1 MAGHSKFKNI
11 MHRKGAQD
19 AKRAKIFTRLGKELS
34 VAVKQ
39 GADPDGNAR
48 LRAAIAAC
56 RAANMPKDNI
66 DKVLK
71 KAETGDLSDYS
82 EIRYEGFGPEGVSI
96 IVEALTDN
104 KNRTA
109 SEVRTVF
116 NKFNGNLGEN
126 GCVAYLF
133 DKIGSIIYP
142 SSSGKIDNFIEFS
155 IENDTKDIIE
165 GNDFYEIVTKLENF
179 NEITENF
186 TKKFG
191 NPDSANVIWKAKE
204 LVKVSENS
212 ILTTYKLISG
222 LDDCEDVQNVFYN
235 FELDDKYLAFIE
247 Q

>member
-165 GNDFYEIVTKLENF
+165 GNDFYEIITKLENF

-191 NPDSANVIWKAKE
+191 NPDSANVIWKAKD
-204 LVKVSENS
+204 LVKVSKNS

>member
-165 GNDFYEIVTKLENF
+165 GNDFYEIITKLENF

-191 NPDSANVIWKAKE
+191 NPDSANVIWKAKD

>member
-165 GNDFYEIVTKLENF
+165 GNDFYEIITKLENF

-191 NPDSANVIWKAKE
+191 NPDSANVIWKAKDF
-204 LVKVSENS
+204 VKVSENS

>member
-165 GNDFYEIVTKLENF
+165 GNDFYEIITKLENF

-191 NPDSANVIWKAKE
+191 KPDSANVIWKAKD

>member
-126 GCVAYLF
+126 GCVSYLF

-142 SSSGKIDNFIEFS
+142 SSSGEIDNFIEFS
-155 IENDTKDIIE
+155 IENDTKDFIE
-165 GNDFYEIVTKLENF
+165 NDEFYEIITKLENF

-186 TKKFG
+186 TEKFG
-191 NPDSANVIWKAKE
+191 HPENANIIWKAKD

-212 ILTTYKLISG
+212 VLTTYKLIAG

-235 FELDDKYLAFIE
+235 FELDEKDLALIE

>member
-71 KAETGDLSDYS
+71 KAETGDLNDYS

-165 GNDFYEIVTKLENF
+165 GNDFYEIITKLENF

-191 NPDSANVIWKAKE
+191 NPDSANVIWKAKD

>member
-109 SEVRTVF
+109 SGVRTVF

-126 GCVAYLF
+126 GCVSYLF

-142 SSSGKIDNFIEFS
+142 SSSGEIDNFIEFS

-165 GNDFYEIVTKLENF
+165 NNEFYEIITKLENF

-186 TKKFG
+186 IEKFG
-191 NPDSANVIWKAKE
+191 HPESANIIWKAKD
-204 LVKVSENS
+204 LVKVSKNS
-212 ILTTYKLISG
+212 ILTTYKLVSG
-222 LDDCEDVQNVFYN
+222 LDDCEDVQNIFYN
-235 FELDDKYLAFIE
+235 FEFDDKDLALIE

>member
-116 NKFNGNLGEN
+116 NKFNGSLGEN

-165 GNDFYEIVTKLENF
+165 GNDFYEIITKLENF

-191 NPDSANVIWKAKE
+191 HPDSANI
-204 LVKVSENS
+204 
-212 ILTTYKLISG
+212 ILLKFQKIL
-222 LDDCEDVQNVFYN
+222 F
-235 FELDDKYLAFIE
+235 
-247 Q
+247 

>member
-34 VAVKQ
+34 VAVKL

-71 KAETGDLSDYS
+71 KAETGDFSDYS

-126 GCVAYLF
+126 GCVSYLF
-133 DKIGSIIYP
+133 DKLGSIIYP
-142 SSSGKIDNFIEFS
+142 SSSGEIDNFIEFS

-165 GNDFYEIVTKLENF
+165 NNDFYEIITNLENF

-186 TKKFG
+186 TEKFG
-191 NPDSANVIWKAKE
+191 HPESANIIWKAKD

-212 ILTTYKLISG
+212 ILTTYKLIAG

-235 FELDDKYLAFIE
+235 FEFDEKDLALIE

>member
-82 EIRYEGFGPEGVSI
+82 EFRYEGFGPEGVSI

-126 GCVAYLF
+126 GCVSYLF

-142 SSSGKIDNFIEFS
+142 SSSGEIDNFIEFS

-165 GNDFYEIVTKLENF
+165 NADFYEIITKLENF

-186 TKKFG
+186 TEKFG
-191 NPDSANVIWKAKE
+191 HPESANIIWKAKD

-212 ILTTYKLISG
+212 ILTIYKLISG
-222 LDDCEDVQNVFYN
+222 LDDCEDVQNIFYN
-235 FELDDKYLAFIE
+235 FELDDKDLVLIK

>member
-191 NPDSANVIWKAKE
+191 NPDSANVIWKAKD

-235 FELDDKYLAFIE
+235 FEFDDKDLALIE

>member
-116 NKFNGNLGEN
+116 NKFNGSLGEN

-191 NPDSANVIWKAKE
+191 NPDSANVIWKAKD

-235 FELDDKYLAFIE
+235 FEFDDKDLALIE

>member
-116 NKFNGNLGEN
+116 NKFNGNLGEK
-126 GCVAYLF
+126 GCVSYLF

-142 SSSGKIDNFIEFS
+142 SSSGEIDNFIEFS
-155 IENDTKDIIE
+155 IENDTKDFIE
-165 GNDFYEIVTKLENF
+165 NDEFYEIITKLENF
-179 NEITENF
+179 NEIAENF
-186 TKKFG
+186 TEKFG
-191 NPDSANVIWKAKE
+191 HPENANIIWKAKD

-235 FELDDKYLAFIE
+235 FELDENNLALNE

>member
-116 NKFNGNLGEN
+116 NKFNGSLGEN

-191 NPDSANVIWKAKE
+191 NPDSANVIWKAKD

>member
-165 GNDFYEIVTKLENF
+165 GNDFYEIITKLENF

-191 NPDSANVIWKAKE
+191 NPDSANVIWKAKD

-235 FELDDKYLAFIE
+235 FELDDKYLASIE

>member
-39 GADPDGNAR
+39 GVDPEANPR

-56 RAANMPKDNI
+56 KAANMPKDNI
-66 DKVLK
+66 EKVLK
-71 KAETGDLSDYS
+71 KAEMGDLSDYS
-82 EIRYEGFGPEGVSI
+82 EIRYEGFGPDGVAI

-116 NKFNGNLGEN
+116 NKYNGNLGEN
-126 GCVAYLF
+126 GCVSYLF
-133 DKIGSIIYP
+133 DRIGSIIY
-142 SSSGKIDNFIEFS
+142 SSNSNDFEKFLDFS
-155 IENDTKDIIE
+155 IETDSKDIIE
-165 GNDFYEIVTKLENF
+165 SGEFYEIITNLESF
-179 NEITENF
+179 NDIREKF
-186 TKKFG
+186 SRKFG
-191 NPDSANVIWKAKE
+191 DPDEANIIWKSKE
-204 LVKVSENS
+204 NVDLNENS
-212 ILTTYKLISG
+212 IHTIFKLINA

-235 FELDDKYLAFIE
+235 FEFDEKSLQTIE
-247 Q
+247 E

>member
-39 GADPDGNAR
+39 GVDPDGNAR

-126 GCVAYLF
+126 GCVSYLF

-142 SSSGKIDNFIEFS
+142 SSSGDIDKFIEFS

-165 GNDFYEIVTKLENF
+165 NDGFYEIITNLENF
-179 NEITENF
+179 TEITENF
-186 TKKFG
+186 TKRFG
-191 NPDSANVIWKAKE
+191 IPESAEIIWKAKD
-204 LVKVSENS
+204 LVNLSENS
-212 ILTTYKLISG
+212 IQTTYKLITG
-222 LDDCEDVQNVFYN
+222 LYDCEDVQNVFYN
-235 FELDDKYLAFIE
+235 FEFDDKYLAMIE
-247 Q
+247 

>member
-126 GCVAYLF
+126 GCVSYLF
-133 DKIGSIIYP
+133 DKIGSIVYP
-142 SSSGKIDNFIEFS
+142 SSSGEINNFIEFS
-155 IENDTKDIIE
+155 IENDTEDIIE
-165 GNDFYEIVTKLENF
+165 NNEFYEIITKLENF

-186 TKKFG
+186 TEKFG
-191 NPDSANVIWKAKE
+191 HPESANIIWKAKD

-235 FELDDKYLAFIE
+235 FELDDKDLALIE

>member
-1 MAGHSKFKNI
+1 
-11 MHRKGAQD
+11 
-19 AKRAKIFTRLGKELS
+19 
-34 VAVKQ
+34 
-39 GADPDGNAR
+39 
-48 LRAAIAAC
+48 
-56 RAANMPKDNI
+56 MPKDNI

-126 GCVAYLF
+126 GCVSYLF

-142 SSSGKIDNFIEFS
+142 SSSGDIDKFIEFS

-165 GNDFYEIVTKLENF
+165 NDDFYEIITNLENF
-179 NEITENF
+179 TEITENF
-186 TKKFG
+186 TKRFG
-191 NPDSANVIWKAKE
+191 IPESAEIIWKAKD
-204 LVKVSENS
+204 LVNLSENS
-212 ILTTYKLISG
+212 IQTTYKLITG
-222 LDDCEDVQNVFYN
+222 LDD
-235 FELDDKYLAFIE
+235 LSLIHI
-247 Q
+247 

>member
-126 GCVAYLF
+126 GCVSYLF

-142 SSSGKIDNFIEFS
+142 SSSGEIDNFIEFS

-165 GNDFYEIVTKLENF
+165 NNDFYEIITNLENF

-186 TKKFG
+186 TEKFG
-191 NPDSANVIWKAKE
+191 HPESANIIWKAKD

-212 ILTTYKLISG
+212 VLTTYKLIAG

-235 FELDDKYLAFIE
+235 FEFDEKDLALIE

>member
-126 GCVAYLF
+126 GCVSYLF

-142 SSSGKIDNFIEFS
+142 SSSGEIDNFIEFS

-165 GNDFYEIVTKLENF
+165 NNEFYEIITKLENF

-186 TKKFG
+186 TEKFG
-191 NPDSANVIWKAKE
+191 HPENANIIWKAKD

-212 ILTTYKLISG
+212 VLTTYKLIAG

-235 FELDDKYLAFIE
+235 FELDEKDLALIE

>member
-126 GCVAYLF
+126 GCVSYLF
-133 DKIGSIIYP
+133 DKLGSIIYP
-142 SSSGKIDNFIEFS
+142 SSSGEIDNFIEFS

-165 GNDFYEIVTKLENF
+165 NNDFYEIITNLENF

-186 TKKFG
+186 TEKFG
-191 NPDSANVIWKAKE
+191 HPESANIIWKAKD

-212 ILTTYKLISG
+212 ILTTYKLIAG

-235 FELDDKYLAFIE
+235 FEFDEKDLALIE

>member
-96 IVEALTDN
+96 IVEALTTGGLTDWLWKSFAVCFKKVLKDLDIKNLITLKDN
-104 KNRTA
+104 A
-109 SEVRTVF
+109 ISE
-116 NKFNGNLGEN
+116 
-126 GCVAYLF
+126 
-133 DKIGSIIYP
+133 P
-142 SSSGKIDNFIEFS
+142 
-155 IENDTKDIIE
+155 
-165 GNDFYEIVTKLENF
+165 
-179 NEITENF
+179 
-186 TKKFG
+186 
-191 NPDSANVIWKAKE
+191 
-204 LVKVSENS
+204 
-212 ILTTYKLISG
+212 
-222 LDDCEDVQNVFYN
+222 
-235 FELDDKYLAFIE
+235 
-247 Q
+247 

>member
-39 GADPDGNAR
+39 GVDPDGNAR

-56 RAANMPKDNI
+56 RSANMPKDNI

-82 EIRYEGFGPEGVSI
+82 EIRYEGFGPDGVSI

-126 GCVAYLF
+126 GCVSYLF

-142 SSSGKIDNFIEFS
+142 SSSGDIDKFIEFS

-165 GNDFYEIVTKLENF
+165 NDDFYEIITNLENF
-179 NEITENF
+179 TEITENF
-186 TKKFG
+186 TKRFG
-191 NPDSANVIWKAKE
+191 IPESAEIIWKAKD
-204 LVKVSENS
+204 LVNLSENS
-212 ILTTYKLISG
+212 IQTTYKLITG

-235 FELDDKYLAFIE
+235 FELDDKYLALIE
-247 Q
+247 

>member
-11 MHRKGAQD
+11 IHRKGSQD
-19 AKRAKIFTRLGKELS
+19 AKRSKIFTRLGKELS

-142 SSSGKIDNFIEFS
+142 SISGKIDNFIEFS
-155 IENDTKDIIE
+155 KNPKSLDNIDGLGPKAVNSLNTYLKYKENIK
-165 GNDFYEIVTKLENF
+165 NF
-179 NEITENF
+179 SWT
-186 TKKFG
+186 T
-191 NPDSANVIWKAKE
+191 PSQ
-204 LVKVSENS
+204 VSCGS
-212 ILTTYKLISG
+212 
-222 LDDCEDVQNVFYN
+222 
-235 FELDDKYLAFIE
+235 
-247 Q
+247 

>member
-165 GNDFYEIVTKLENF
+165 GNDFYEIITKLENF

-191 NPDSANVIWKAKE
+191 NPDSANIIWKAKD

>member
-39 GADPDGNAR
+39 GTDPDGNAR

-126 GCVAYLF
+126 GCVSYLF

-142 SSSGKIDNFIEFS
+142 SSSGDFDNFIEFS

-165 GNDFYEIVTKLENF
+165 NDDFYEIITKLENF

-186 TKKFG
+186 TEKFG
-191 NPDSANVIWKAKE
+191 HPESANIIWKAKD
-204 LVKVSENS
+204 LIKVSENS

-235 FELDDKYLAFIE
+235 FELDDKDLALIE
-247 Q
+247 

>member
-116 NKFNGNLGEN
+116 NKFNGNLGEK
-126 GCVAYLF
+126 GCVSYLF

-142 SSSGKIDNFIEFS
+142 SSSGEIDNFIEFS

-165 GNDFYEIVTKLENF
+165 NNDFYEIITKLENF
-179 NEITENF
+179 NEIAENF
-186 TKKFG
+186 TEKFG
-191 NPDSANVIWKAKE
+191 HPESANIIWKAKDII
-204 LVKVSENS
+204 KVSENS
-212 ILTTYKLISG
+212 ILTTYKLIAG

-235 FELDDKYLAFIE
+235 FEFDEKDLALIE

>member
-11 MHRKGAQD
+11 QYRKGAQD
-19 AKRAKIFTRLGKELS
+19 KKRAKQFAKIGREIQI
-34 VAVKQ
+34 AVKI
-39 GADPDGNAR
+39 GGTDPESNPRLRLAMTNAR
-48 LRAAIAAC
+48 SV
-56 RAANMPKDNI
+56 NMPKENVDRAINKNNT
-66 DKVLK
+66 DT
-71 KAETGDLSDYS
+71 ADYS
-82 EIRYEGFGPEGVSI
+82 EVRYEGYGPFGTAF

-126 GCVAYLF
+126 GCVSYLF
-133 DKIGSIIYP
+133 DKIGSIVYP
-142 SSSGKIDNFIEFS
+142 SSSGEIDNFIEFS

-165 GNDFYEIVTKLENF
+165 NNEFYEIITKLENF

-186 TKKFG
+186 TEKFG
-191 NPDSANVIWKAKE
+191 HPESANIIWKAKD

-212 ILTTYKLISG
+212 ILTTYKLIAG

-235 FELDDKYLAFIE
+235 FEFDEKDLALIE